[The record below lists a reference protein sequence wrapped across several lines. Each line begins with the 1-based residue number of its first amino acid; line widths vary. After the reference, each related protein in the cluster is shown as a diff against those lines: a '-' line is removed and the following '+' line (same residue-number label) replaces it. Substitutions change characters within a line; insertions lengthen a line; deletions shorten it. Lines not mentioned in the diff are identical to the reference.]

1 MNHRMEIYTSEKG
14 VEVNVL
20 IEQDTVWATQKQM
33 AEIFE
38 TTPQNI
44 TIHLN
49 KAYREGEIMKDS
61 TCKDYLQVQFEGN
74 RRVKR
79 NIQLY
84 NLDAVLSVGYRIH
97 SKRGTQFR
105 QWATQRLKEYL
116 VEGVSFNELRLAQ
129 RNQEIQILHDG
140 IRILN
145 RVIEEKANQTDLEWL
160 FAFRAGLKL
169 LDDYDQAKLDQ
180 SGMRTS
186 NISYP
191 TRESYFNLVE
201 NMRLEMKTTLFGVL
215 KDSGFDSA
223 IGQIQQG
230 LGDQDIYPSM
240 EEKAAILLYL
250 IVKNHAFVD
259 GNKRIGAACFLH
271 FLNQNN
277 ALFDPFGQSIIS
289 NEALASLT
297 LLVATSR
304 NDEMQTIKR
313 LIMSILN
320 RSNFVT

>member
-1 MNHRMEIYTSEKG
+1 
-14 VEVNVL
+14 
-20 IEQDTVWATQKQM
+20 
-33 AEIFE
+33 
-38 TTPQNI
+38 
-44 TIHLN
+44 
-49 KAYREGEIMKDS
+49 
-61 TCKDYLQVQFEGN
+61 
-74 RRVKR
+74 
-79 NIQLY
+79 
-84 NLDAVLSVGYRIH
+84 
-97 SKRGTQFR
+97 
-105 QWATQRLKEYL
+105 
-116 VEGVSFNELRLAQ
+116 
-129 RNQEIQILHDG
+129 
-140 IRILN
+140 
-145 RVIEEKANQTDLEWL
+145 
-160 FAFRAGLKL
+160 
-169 LDDYDQAKLDQ
+169 
-180 SGMRTS
+180 
-186 NISYP
+186 
-191 TRESYFNLVE
+191 
-201 NMRLEMKTTLFGVL
+201 MRLEMKTTLFGVL